1 MYSGLSYYYV
11 VTPGF
16 KDKTK
21 CPQYIYSQFDYMY
34 SGHSVFSLKLCDR
47 SGIKALITVGRKPR
61 IELVDLN
68 PIFLKLS
75 LTFKIETYYAI
86 LT

>member
-1 MYSGLSYYYV
+1 M
-11 VTPGF
+11 
-16 KDKTK
+16 
-21 CPQYIYSQFDYMY
+21 
-34 SGHSVFSLKLCDR
+34 CDR
-47 SGIKALITVGRKPR
+47 SSIKALVTIGHKPR

-75 LTFKIETYYAI
+75 LTFKIETSYAI